1 MGKDYKPSTGEV
13 LFLVAVSL
21 FIALNVFFRQLFINT
36 SNSPFSLE
44 NVSTKENLLLT
55 AAQLAFLFFAYLI
68 ALGIRKKMS
77 SFKKEKQR
85 HKDFKS

>member
-36 SNSPFSLE
+36 SNSPFSFE
-44 NVSTKENLLLT
+44 NVFSKENLLLT
-55 AAQLAFLFFAYLI
+55 AAQLAIFFLFYFVATH
-68 ALGIRKKMS
+68 IRKK
-77 SFKKEKQR
+77 
-85 HKDFKS
+85 